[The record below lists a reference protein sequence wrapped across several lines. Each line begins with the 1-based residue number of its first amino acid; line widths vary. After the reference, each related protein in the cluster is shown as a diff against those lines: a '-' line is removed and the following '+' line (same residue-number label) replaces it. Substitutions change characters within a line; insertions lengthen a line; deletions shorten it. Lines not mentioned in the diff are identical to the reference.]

1 MRHWLVHHEFPPAQK
16 NFETN
21 FKWRCLIEHEF
32 TARSDTRFVSDGGR
46 GHGHACGVSNASGCR
61 RCARAAR
68 FSKLSPAPGMNLS
81 RKEIFLVALVLVLGG
96 SYIVFFS
103 DWFKPRF
110 IRIEHSV
117 RSSREGW
124 AGSNRVEAVA
134 GAGAV
139 TFALHK
145 PYKLTSV
152 QVVPLA
158 EIQTNK
164 YAHPVWHLISKE
176 GSVPADGFAYGFPLQ
191 GMSPAVSGVE
201 PEPLA
206 SGMKYRLL
214 VEAGSLKGTNDF
226 KVERTSSS
234 GR

>member
-1 MRHWLVHHEFPPAQK
+1 
-16 NFETN
+16 
-21 FKWRCLIEHEF
+21 
-32 TARSDTRFVSDGGR
+32 
-46 GHGHACGVSNASGCR
+46 
-61 RCARAAR
+61 
-68 FSKLSPAPGMNLS
+68 MNLS
-81 RKEIFLVALVLVLGG
+81 RKEIFLVVLVLVLGG
-96 SYIVFFS
+96 LYAVFFS
-103 DWFKPRF
+103 DWFKPKF

-124 AGSNRVEAVA
+124 AGSNRVAAVA

-152 QVVPLA
+152 RVVLLA

-164 YAHPVWHLISKE
+164 FAHPIWHLVSKA
-176 GSVPADGFAYGFPLQ
+176 GSVPADGFAYGFPVQ
-191 GMSPAVSGVE
+191 GMSPAITGVE
-201 PEPLA
+201 PEPLE
-206 SGMKYRLL
+206 SGTEYRLL

-226 KVERTSSS
+226 KVERAASS